1 LLLSNWP
8 RGYPRPI
15 SNLGLFDF
23 GGLSRKIVNILKRQ
37 QAFNAE
43 MIQIKIKSSAKKP
56 YESGLSTTVG
66 LILNRTK
73 GVRIEERTNPEPS
86 SSSLLGLPS
95 LL

>member
-1 LLLSNWP
+1 
-8 RGYPRPI
+8 
-15 SNLGLFDF
+15 
-23 GGLSRKIVNILKRQ
+23 
-37 QAFNAE
+37 

-86 SSSLLGLPS
+86 SSSLLGLLS
-95 LL
+95 LDQLGFTGSSTVLRKGSS